1 MTVPPP
7 LPPLPPGRTRPP
19 PRPPAGRAP
28 TAPGPPP
35 RAPAAADAASCTRSH
50 GSTSF
55 SRSKSAIRRR
65 AIAWT
70 RPRSGPH
77 RGHSRPS
84 AHHRAGLP
92 PLLLS
97 PPQSP
102 PPTPPPPP
110 RRRFRFRR
118 LRGPRSPSTAS
129 SRPAPRTRASSCAH
143 PAGGKG
149 DCGAGIRPHPTPNPP
164 LAPSRL
170 KAEKED
176 LVF

>member
-102 PPTPPPPP
+102 PPTPPPPLAAAFGSAASGAREAPAPPPPGP
-110 RRRFRFRR
+110 RRAREPRAVHTRLGGRETAARGSDPTRPQTRR
-118 LRGPRSPSTAS
+118 W
-129 SRPAPRTRASSCAH
+129 H
-143 PAGGKG
+143 PPG
-149 DCGAGIRPHPTPNPP
+149 
-164 LAPSRL
+164 
-170 KAEKED
+170 
-176 LVF
+176 